1 MDKKE
6 IQIDIVGTPAEG
18 NEYIIGSC
26 KYRNTPI
33 GIDELELL
41 RQYAEVF
48 GKGDKYH
55 YYIFSKSGFTQGL
68 QELAD
73 KGKVKLVSLR
83 DMYK

>member
-1 MDKKE
+1 M
-6 IQIDIVGTPAEG
+6 QIDIIGTPAEG

-26 KYRNTPI
+26 KYRNEPI

-41 RQYAEVF
+41 KQYSEVF

-68 QELAD
+68 KELSEKD
-73 KGKVKLVSLR
+73 EVRLISLN
-83 DMYK
+83 DMYL